1 MRSTVSTLEGGLN
14 AGDFFITASVSD
26 GYVSGNTGSKTFTG
40 RVEYSGMLMGNT
52 VLAGGSAIQE
62 EDFLLVGI
70 FGGAAM
76 GPFTWMGEVD
86 LADNWVGDGTSLA
99 SFSELSYNLVQG
111 ISLTAQYDFFD
122 EDMGYLRNALSRISA
137 GIEFFPLPYVEIRS
151 QVRVTK
157 VASENESQ
165 NPELLFQLH
174 IWY

>member
-1 MRSTVSTLEGGLN
+1 
-14 AGDFFITASVSD
+14 
-26 GYVSGNTGSKTFTG
+26 
-40 RVEYSGMLMGNT
+40 
-52 VLAGGSAIQE
+52 
-62 EDFLLVGI
+62 
-70 FGGAAM
+70 M